1 MSISM
6 LSGQCLSSNFC
17 SDAWHQSRSARR
29 NGAGSAGECAGFLVV
44 ERSDNDLAGKI
55 LEDDAQIDPDQVDA
69 NRSSALVI
77 SAYSPSRGKTLS
89 RSAFLTTVNMVR
101 TLEALWAYERGAF
114 AGSDTAK
121 PGLIE
126 TAHTGTL
133 FLDEITTF
141 KSESAE
147 QAFGVLQERSVQRIG
162 RRYAKKIDLHLIC
175 ATNDDL
181 GI

>member
-1 MSISM
+1 M
-6 LSGQCLSSNFC
+6 
-17 SDAWHQSRSARR
+17 W
-29 NGAGSAGECAGFLVV
+29 
-44 ERSDNDLAGKI
+44 
-55 LEDDAQIDPDQVDA
+55 
-69 NRSSALVI
+69 SAL
-77 SAYSPSRGKTLS
+77 SK
-89 RSAFLTTVNMVR
+89 RS
-101 TLEALWAYERGAF
+101 WACERGAF
-114 AGSDTAK
+114 TGCDTAK

-147 QAFGVLQERSVQRIG
+147 QDFGVFQERSVQRMG

-181 GI
+181 VPKGFREDLYYRIDVMPILVPPPARARGRFALLVHGRI